1 MQGSGIAGRK
11 RLIKIINLIVALV
24 LVVVLVVLDQ
34 LTKVHF
40 KQLYELNGRTT
51 VIDGFFYFTHVVN
64 TGAAWSFLGDKPWAQ
79 TFFKII
85 TIVALV
91 IFVLMIIY
99 AYKKNYKWLLYSL
112 CIALGGTI
120 GNFIDRL
127 TISGVNDFILF
138 VFGSYSFPVF
148 NVADICLCV
157 GVAMIIVH
165 LLFLDENA
173 IFKGK
178 SKDEQS

>member
-1 MQGSGIAGRK
+1 MQGVGSARRK
-11 RLIKIINLIVALV
+11 RLIKIINLIVALAV
-24 LVVVLVVLDQ
+24 SVILIIVDQ
-34 LTKVHF
+34 LTKSHF
-40 KQLYELNGRTT
+40 KNLYEVVGRTT
-51 VIDGFFYFTHVVN
+51 VIEGFFYFTHVVN

-91 IFVLMIIY
+91 IFVIMIIY
-99 AYKKNYKWLLYSL
+99 SYKKNYRWLQYSL
-112 CIALGGTI
+112 SVAVAGTI

-127 TISGVNDFILF
+127 TINGVNDFILF
-138 VFGSYSFPVF
+138 IFGDYSFPVF

-157 GVAMIIVH
+157 GVAMIIFH

-173 IFKGK
+173 LFKGK
-178 SKDEQS
+178 SNNEQA